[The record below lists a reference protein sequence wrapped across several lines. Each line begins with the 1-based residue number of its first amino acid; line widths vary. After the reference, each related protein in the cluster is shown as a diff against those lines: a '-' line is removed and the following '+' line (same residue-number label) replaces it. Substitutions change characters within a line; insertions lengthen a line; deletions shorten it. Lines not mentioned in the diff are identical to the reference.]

1 MKIEELRKIKVE
13 LSNVKPIIDKEDGKF
28 DMMNGDFA
36 DYPWEQCIADQ
47 IKAYGSEEIAKRVCG
62 AIKAENQSKQVMDIT
77 PNPCEAGYE
86 PIGLKDDGSPNCV
99 PKK

>member
-1 MKIEELRKIKVE
+1 MKIEELRKIKIE

-62 AIKAENQSKQVMDIT
+62 AIKAENQSKI
-77 PNPCEAGYE
+77 
-86 PIGLKDDGSPNCV
+86 
-99 PKK
+99 